1 MRPPEKPQAE
11 ATIIRFPVSK
21 PQPFDDERLKKLL
34 DDAMALVP
42 KGSENVTIV
51 SQERNPVVINQK
63 ETFQIILNY
72 NLFGQSY
79 TRSVLFMDRG
89 REQMRF
95 QLVCRSADF
104 SNLHRLFLHSQFS
117 WENL

>member
-11 ATIIRFPVSK
+11 ATITKFPITK
-21 PQPFDDERLKKLL
+21 PQPLDEERLKKLVEE
-34 DDAMALVP
+34 AMALIP
-42 KGSENVTIV
+42 KGSENITIV

-63 ETFQIILNY
+63 ETFQVIVSY

-79 TRSVLFMDRG
+79 NRSVLFMDRG

-95 QLVCRSADF
+95 QLVCRSSDF
-104 SNLHRLFLHSQFS
+104 TDLHRAFLHSQFS